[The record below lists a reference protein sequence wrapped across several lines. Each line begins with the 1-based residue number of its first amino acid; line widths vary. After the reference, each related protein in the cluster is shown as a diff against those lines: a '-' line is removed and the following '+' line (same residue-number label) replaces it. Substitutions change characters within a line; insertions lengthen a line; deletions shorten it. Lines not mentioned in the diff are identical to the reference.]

1 MEYFYRWRRAH
12 QLKIYSWQN
21 AMFPD
26 KLWRVQSKNNLVQE
40 EEIPMHIYRKIR
52 SIFDKIRP
60 VVSHL
65 DVWLHEKTMVSKNIG
80 ESLKPPQSQLRKE
93 ALFVSY

>member
-1 MEYFYRWRRAH
+1 
-12 QLKIYSWQN
+12 
-21 AMFPD
+21 
-26 KLWRVQSKNNLVQE
+26 
-40 EEIPMHIYRKIR
+40 MHIYRKIR

-93 ALFVSY
+93 ALFVRYYKNNNDNLLSSYTPIK